1 MRVGILGGTFDPPHV
16 GHLLMALDALDVLAL
31 DRVVLVPAA
40 TQPLKAGDVHS
51 SAEHRLGM
59 TRLLVADE
67 PDLEVDAIEIERG
80 GLSFT
85 IDTLTQFAVRSPG
98 DERYLL
104 VGADVARTFSRWREP
119 DAIQRL
125 ATVAVW
131 RRGDD
136 AGGRGGGGGGGGGE
150 GSHGGVS
157 PKAADGALAWVSVPG
172 RRIDVSSSEIRERV
186 RTGRSIRGF
195 VPEAV
200 REYIDAAG
208 LYGARHAASG
218 SARGRGEGRG
228 RGI

>member
-1 MRVGILGGTFDPPHV
+1 VRVGILGGTFDPPHV
-16 GHLLMALDALDVLAL
+16 GHLLMALDAIDALAL

-40 TQPLKAGDVHS
+40 TQPLKAHDVY
-51 SAEHRLGM
+51 AAPEQRLAM

-67 PDLEVDAIEIERG
+67 PDLQVDALEIERG

-85 IDTLTQFAVRSPG
+85 IDTLTQFAARAPG

-119 DAIQRL
+119 EAIRRL

-136 AGGRGGGGGGGGGE
+136 PDGDASLPPAGGA
-150 GSHGGVS
+150 
-157 PKAADGALAWVSVPG
+157 PAWVSVPS

-186 RTGRSIRGF
+186 HAGQSIRGF
-195 VPEAV
+195 VPDAV
-200 REYIDAAG
+200 REYIEATG
-208 LYGARHAASG
+208 LYGTARTESG
-218 SARGRGEGRG
+218 SASGGGKGMSKGMGTGRG
-228 RGI
+228 RGRGSGV

>member
-1 MRVGILGGTFDPPHV
+1 MRLGILGGTFDPPHV
-16 GHLLMALDALDVLAL
+16 GHLLMALDALDALAL

-40 TQPLKAGDVHS
+40 TQPLKAGDAHS
-51 SAEHRLGM
+51 SAEHRLAM

-67 PDLEVDAIEIERG
+67 PDLQVDAIEIERG

-85 IDTLTQFAVRSPG
+85 IDTLTQFATRSPG

-136 AGGRGGGGGGGGGE
+136 PGGDGGAGSSGGGGE
-150 GSHGGVS
+150 EGDGG
-157 PKAADGALAWVSVPG
+157 GALAWVTVPG

-195 VPEAV
+195 VPDAV
-200 REYIDAAG
+200 REYISAAG
-208 LYGARHAASG
+208 LYGARSAESG
-218 SARGRGEGRG
+218 SARVGGRGKGRG
-228 RGI
+228 RGV